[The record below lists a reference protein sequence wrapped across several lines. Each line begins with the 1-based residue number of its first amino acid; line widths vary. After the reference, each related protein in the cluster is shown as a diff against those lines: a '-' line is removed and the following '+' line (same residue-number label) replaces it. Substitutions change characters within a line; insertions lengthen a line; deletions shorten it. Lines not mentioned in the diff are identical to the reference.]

1 MKPTTPLESI
11 VDPFVKG
18 IGGELISELVGNNNP
33 PSSADYLFRRH
44 NVIAEMKTLQADS
57 FGGPFCRKLGG
68 RMGDWHRD
76 GRLRV
81 YGTTRIDSKSLSPEC
96 QNEMFDVMAAP
107 LQKHVVN
114 AANGQIESTKEILNM
129 PAARGLL

>member
-1 MKPTTPLESI
+1 MVRSRARKKSSTCPLQEASCGWPATATWI
-11 VDPFVKG
+11 FSRTRSG
-18 IGGELISELVGNNNP
+18 
-33 PSSADYLFRRH
+33 F
-44 NVIAEMKTLQADS
+44 
-57 FGGPFCRKLGG
+57 
-68 RMGDWHRD
+68 HRD

-129 PAARGLL
+129 PAARGLLQRAC